1 MVSPSPISNPYLSD
15 MMYQGKYDKNAKN
28 GEAAWKLYN
37 FSVNA

>member
-1 MVSPSPISNPYLSD
+1 